1 MRTGIIRR
9 YIKSAKETAR
19 DHMLQCTQQSL
30 STELSHT
37 LSILVR
43 NLPKSFTQESL
54 EDLFFE
60 FGSIV
65 SCDMVMD
72 DATGLSKGF
81 GFVEMSTQDETDN
94 AIKALNGK
102 VIDGKKIRVKWS
114 NQEKK
119 QAAAEELAP
128 AAPRDI
134 PENVWG
140 NAASTNDK
148 HESEP
153 E

>member
-1 MRTGIIRR
+1 
-9 YIKSAKETAR
+9 
-19 DHMLQCTQQSL
+19 MLHYQTPSTKL
-30 STELSHT
+30 SPT

-43 NLPKSFTQESL
+43 NLPKSFTQENL
-54 EDLFFE
+54 EELFFE

-81 GFVEMSTQDETDN
+81 GFVEMSTQDETDS

-119 QAAAEELAP
+119 QAAAENSAP
-128 AAPRDI
+128 SAPRVI

-140 NAASTNDK
+140 PVASNDDK
-148 HESEP
+148 SENEP